1 MAEEWR
7 PSETGRSGPAAATEI
22 HRPAARLEPGTE
34 LNDTYVVEELLAA
47 GGMGEV
53 YRGRNLATG
62 ETVAIKVILPEFA
75 GDPTFMRLFLREA
88 ETLSRLTHDAIVRS
102 HVMTVDRR
110 LNRAYFAM
118 EFVEGRS
125 VKEIASDHPLT
136 PEAVRR
142 LLLRLASGL
151 DVAHRAGIVHRDLS
165 PDNVILPEDDVDRAK
180 LIDFGIAKSA
190 RPGDKTI
197 LGDGFAG
204 KDNFVSP
211 EQLGDFKGMVSGR
224 ADVYSLALVAV
235 AALRGRPLDMG
246 GSDFDR
252 LEKRRRPPELSDV
265 PQPLRGLLDRMLQ
278 PDPANRPAGM
288 AEVCVGLIDM
298 AGELSGDGPVDR
310 GWHPGRSRGG
320 GLGAGPRHAGSGH
333 QTGSGN
339 KEKPTGKRAIAA
351 PGPAERASRPGGS
364 GGGRWILVAAGT
376 VAALAVL
383 AGGLVWLRP
392 DVVFPSSGEVATG
405 EAVSGPVAE
414 RDGGTPDDAAGVET
428 PAPARRPAPDA
439 ANPSP
444 PPPVRAE
451 AAEAAGGDRQAM
463 LGDPLRPDDS
473 GPGQAPRPAPP
484 VPSDNPAEPDHAL
497 ERQPDPSLPDEIG
510 PPKDSGEALDDTA
523 RFVDFIQR
531 FDGGSCFYAIPADVA
546 DTAVRIEAYGGGV
559 APAERLLRQF
569 QARFGIEP
577 DIGFRPVTER
587 QCAAL
592 DFAAER
598 RTAGVD
604 RAAIALQEDIVASGE
619 TVRARIEGLGASEL
633 VVLFVDGHGFVQDAS
648 AATSRRGETAELGLV
663 AHLDGDAPEQHLM
676 LAVTSKTALG
686 PLLPKLPAQAAAVF
700 ARLDERLKQ
709 KAIAV
714 SVGLESL
721 RIGR

>member
-1 MAEEWR
+1 MADDR
-7 PSETGRSGPAAATEI
+7 LSGPGGRGSAPRTEI

-34 LNDTYVVEELLAA
+34 LNDTYVIEAPLAA

-53 YRGRNLATG
+53 YRARNLATG

-88 ETLSRLTHDAIVRS
+88 ETLARLAHDAIVRS
-102 HVMTVDRR
+102 HVMTIDRR

-125 VKEIASDHPLT
+125 LKEIASQEPMT

-165 PDNVILPEDDVDRAK
+165 PDNVILPEGDVDRAK
-180 LIDFGIAKSA
+180 LIDFGIAKLA

-197 LGDGFAG
+197 LGDTFAG

-211 EQLGDFKGMVSGR
+211 EQIGGIRGEVTGR
-224 ADVYSLALVAV
+224 SDVYSLALVAV

-265 PQPLRGLLDRMLQ
+265 PQPLRGLLERMLQ

-288 AEVCVGLIDM
+288 AEVCLALIDM
-298 AGELSGDGPVDR
+298 EGELRGDGPVDR
-310 GWHPGRSRGG
+310 GWHPGRSRGAARPAPPHG
-320 GLGAGPRHAGSGH
+320 PVSGIAGARANPTSATAGR
-333 QTGSGN
+333 GS
-339 KEKPTGKRAIAA
+339 RRRRRVA
-351 PGPAERASRPGGS
+351 
-364 GGGRWILVAAGT
+364 LAAGLLI
-376 VAALAVL
+376 VAV
-383 AGGLVWLRP
+383 AGVGSVIWLRP
-392 DVVFPSSGEVATG
+392 DFVSPLFGDGAEHEAAASNAAPAEVARDFLVKG
-405 EAVSGPVAE
+405 AGGP
-414 RDGGTPDDAAGVET
+414 DAAQADLSQAET
-428 PAPARRPAPDA
+428 SPTAAEDRTTMRAEPAGPELDEAARRPSAPARPAAVDPAKPA
-439 ANPSP
+439 ASDGD
-444 PPPVRAE
+444 E
-451 AAEAAGGDRQAM
+451 A
-463 LGDPLRPDDS
+463 
-473 GPGQAPRPAPP
+473 
-484 VPSDNPAEPDHAL
+484 
-497 ERQPDPSLPDEIG
+497 RQPEPSLPDELG
-510 PPKDSGEALDDTA
+510 PLKDSGEALDDTA

-546 DTAVRIEAYGGGV
+546 DTAVRIEAYGGDV

-569 QARFGIEP
+569 RARFGIEP

-592 DFAAER
+592 EFAAER
-598 RTAGVD
+598 RSAVID
-604 RAAIALQEDIVASGE
+604 RAVIALREDVVASGE
-619 TVRARIEGLGASEL
+619 TVSARIEGLGASEL

-648 AATSRRGETAELGLV
+648 AAARRRGETAELGLV

-676 LAVTSKTALG
+676 LAMTSKTALG
-686 PLLPKLPAQAAAVF
+686 PMLPQLPAQAASVF

-709 KAIAV
+709 RTIAV

>member
-1 MAEEWR
+1 MAD
-7 PSETGRSGPAAATEI
+7 ETLFSPGERGSAPRTEA

-34 LNDTYVVEELLAA
+34 LNDTYVVEALLAT

-88 ETLSRLTHDAIVRS
+88 ETLARLNHDAIVRS
-102 HVMTVDRR
+102 HVMTIDRR

-125 VKEIASDHPLT
+125 LKEIASQAPLK
-136 PEAVRR
+136 PEAVRL

-165 PDNVILPEDDVDRAK
+165 PDNVILPEGDVERAK

-190 RPGDKTI
+190 RPGDNTI
-197 LGDGFAG
+197 LGDSFAG

-211 EQLGDFKGMVSGR
+211 EQLGDFGGDVTGR
-224 ADVYSLALVAV
+224 SDVYSLALVAV

-252 LEKRRRPPELSDV
+252 LDKRRRVPDLADV
-265 PQPLRGLLDRMLQ
+265 PPPLRGLLDRMLQ
-278 PDPANRPAGM
+278 PDPESRPDGM
-288 AEVCVGLIDM
+288 AEVCVALIDM
-298 AGELSGDGPVDR
+298 EGELSGEGPVAR

-320 GLGAGPRHAGSGH
+320 AMGVAPQHAGLGAEETPAGKGRAAASR
-333 QTGSGN
+333 
-339 KEKPTGKRAIAA
+339 PTD
-351 PGPAERASRPGGS
+351 RASRGPGS
-364 GGGRWILVAAGT
+364 RGGRWMIVVACTLSAF
-376 VAALAVL
+376 AILAV
-383 AGGLVWLRP
+383 GVGWLWP
-392 DVVFPSSGEVATG
+392 DVVFSPSSEVADG
-405 EAVSGPVAE
+405 GAPADLVAE
-414 RDGGTPDDAAGVET
+414 RIGTAPDEAADADTPAPTQRPLDDAADRPQPRPLQAESAE
-428 PAPARRPAPDA
+428 PAAT
-439 ANPSP
+439 
-444 PPPVRAE
+444 AE
-451 AAEAAGGDRQAM
+451 GDRQAM
-463 LGDPLRPDDS
+463 LGDPARPDGD
-473 GPGQAPRPAPP
+473 GLGQPARPAPLE
-484 VPSDNPAEPDHAL
+484 PSQKPDAPDHDG

-510 PPKDSGEALDDTA
+510 PLQDSGEALDDTA

-546 DTAVRIEAYGGGV
+546 DTAVRIEAYGGDV
-559 APAERLLRQF
+559 VPAERLLRQF
-569 QARFGIEP
+569 QVRFGIEP

-598 RTAGVD
+598 RTEGGD
-604 RAAIALQEDIVASGE
+604 RAAIALREDIVASGE

-633 VVLFVDGHGFVQDAS
+633 VVLFVDGRGFVQDAS
-648 AATSRRGETAELGLV
+648 AAARRRGDTAELGLV

-676 LAVTSKTALG
+676 LAMTSTIALG
-686 PLLPKLPAQAAAVF
+686 PLLPKLPAQAASVF

-709 KAIAV
+709 KAIGV
-714 SVGLESL
+714 SVNLKSL

>member
-1 MAEEWR
+1 MAD
-7 PSETGRSGPAAATEI
+7 ETLFSPGERGSAPRTET

-34 LNDTYVVEELLAA
+34 LNDTYVVEALLAT

-88 ETLSRLTHDAIVRS
+88 ETLARLTHDAIVRS
-102 HVMTVDRR
+102 HVMTIDRR

-125 VKEIASDHPLT
+125 LKEIASERLMT

-165 PDNVILPEDDVDRAK
+165 PDNVILPEGDVDRAK
-180 LIDFGIAKSA
+180 LIDFGIAKLA

-197 LGDGFAG
+197 LGDTFAG

-211 EQLGDFKGMVSGR
+211 EQLGDFGGNVTGR
-224 ADVYSLALVAV
+224 SDVYSLALVAV

-252 LEKRRRPPELSDV
+252 LDKRSRVPELADV
-265 PQPLRGLLDRMLQ
+265 PQPLRGLLERMLQ

-288 AEVCVGLIDM
+288 AEVCVALIDM
-298 AGELSGDGPVDR
+298 EGELPGEGPVER

-320 GLGAGPRHAGSGH
+320 ALRAAPRHAGPG
-333 QTGSGN
+333 T
-339 KEKPTGKRAIAA
+339 EEIPTGKRVAA
-351 PGPAERASRPGGS
+351 ASRPADRASRVPGS
-364 GGGRWILVAAGT
+364 RGGRWMIVAACT
-376 VAALAVL
+376 LSALAIL
-383 AGGLVWLRP
+383 AGGLVWLWP
-392 DVVFPSSGEVATG
+392 DVVFPPSSEIADGGTPADL
-405 EAVSGPVAE
+405 VAE
-414 RDGGTPDDAAGVET
+414 RDGAASDEAADVDA
-428 PAPARRPAPDA
+428 PAPAQRPSDEA
-439 ANPSP
+439 ANRPQSQ
-444 PPPVRAE
+444 PVQAERAE
-451 AAEAAGGDRQAM
+451 PAATAEGDRQSM
-463 LGDPLRPDDS
+463 LGDPARPD
-473 GPGQAPRPAPP
+473 GGGLGQLARPAPLE
-484 VPSDNPAEPDHAL
+484 PSQKPDAPDHDG
-497 ERQPDPSLPDEIG
+497 ERQPDPSLPDAIG
-510 PPKDSGEALDDTA
+510 PIKDSGEALDDTA

-531 FDGGSCFYAIPADVA
+531 FDGGSCFYAIPADVT
-546 DTAVRIEAYGGGV
+546 DTAVRIEAYGGDV
-559 APAERLLRQF
+559 APAERLLAEF

-592 DFAAER
+592 DFATER
-598 RTAGVD
+598 RTEGFD
-604 RAAIALQEDIVASGE
+604 RAAIALQSDVVASGE
-619 TVRARIEGLGASEL
+619 TVRARIEGLGARDL
-633 VVLFVDGHGFVQDAS
+633 TVLFVDGRGFVQDAS
-648 AATSRRGETAELGLV
+648 AAARRRGETAELGLV

-676 LAVTSKTALG
+676 LVMTSKVPLG
-686 PLLPKLPAQAAAVF
+686 PLLPKLPAQAASVF

-709 KAIAV
+709 KAIGV
-714 SVGLESL
+714 SVNLKSL
-721 RIGR
+721 RIDR